1 MEKLRESER
10 VELKREVCEG
20 VKRTIV
26 AFANSEGGLIYVG
39 VDDSG
44 QVVGVD
50 EPDADMLRV
59 TSMVRDGIC
68 PELLQFVSVREEL
81 MGEKRVVVVDVE
93 RGDSRPYCLVGKGFT
108 PQGVFLRVGPG
119 NSPASWSQIRRMILD
134 SDGAAFELRRASAQ
148 ELTFVSARR
157 AFEQN
162 GVAFGRQKFRT
173 LRLVDASG
181 YYTNLALILSD
192 QCPFSVKCAVIDD
205 EGPEYSFQAR
215 QECTGSVFD
224 QLEQASLF
232 LNAANR
238 LRSTFEGYV
247 RVDEREYPEQAVR
260 ETLLNALVHRDYE
273 SAAATLVKVYPR
285 RMQFVSGGGLPEGL
299 TVDDMLRGVSVPRN
313 PCLMQIMVRLG
324 LSEAWGSGVPAVVG
338 AYAQHGL
345 RPTYQPSAGM
355 FFAEL
360 PNLNTCERPGSAA
373 TGTAQGGAAPVR
385 ETYLGRGTL
394 PGGFTYEDYLL
405 EFAQTR
411 SEFTRDDAQRVMGM
425 GRDATL
431 RVINGLLDKGKLERV
446 GQTRAVH
453 YRVVSAS

>member
-1 MEKLRESER
+1 
-10 VELKREVCEG
+10 
-20 VKRTIV
+20 
-26 AFANSEGGLIYVG
+26 
-39 VDDSG
+39 
-44 QVVGVD
+44 
-50 EPDADMLRV
+50 
-59 TSMVRDGIC
+59 
-68 PELLQFVSVREEL
+68 
-81 MGEKRVVVVDVE
+81 
-93 RGDSRPYCLVGKGFT
+93 
-108 PQGVFLRVGPG
+108 
-119 NSPASWSQIRRMILD
+119 MILD
-134 SDGAAFELRRASAQ
+134 SDGTAFELRRASTQ

-157 AFEQN
+157 AFEEN
-162 GVAFGRQKFRT
+162 GVAFGCEKFRT

-205 EGPEYSFQAR
+205 EGSEHAFQAR
-215 QECTGSVFD
+215 QECVGSVFD

-238 LRSTFEGYV
+238 LRSIFEGYV
-247 RVDEREYPEQAVR
+247 RRDEHEYPEQAVR

-273 SAAATLVKVYPR
+273 SSAATLVKVYPR

-299 TVDDMLRGVSVPRN
+299 TVDDMLKGVSVPRN
-313 PCLMQIMVRLG
+313 PCLMQVLVRLG
-324 LSEAWGSGVPAVVG
+324 LSEAWGSGVPAVMS
-338 AYAQHGL
+338 AYARHGL
-345 RPTYQPSAGM
+345 KPTYQPSAGM

-373 TGTAQGGAAPVR
+373 VGTARGGACPAVR

-394 PGGFTYEDYLL
+394 PGGLTYEDYLL

-446 GQTRAVH
+446 GQTRAVR
-453 YRVVSAS
+453 YRVASAL